1 MENIAEAIGGREAQG
16 VAADTPT
23 GAHAG
28 AGADTKA
35 GTKAGAKPET
45 NLFGHD
51 FVRANFAKLTDNAI
65 QDLTR
70 YVSGWSIYSI
80 HFLNAVAQ
88 MQGVA
93 ARLDNETIV
102 ALRRGAKRATA
113 PDLVPLL
120 RDAGSVEE
128 MEIER
133 IVNLIREEAG
143 QGAK

>member
-1 MENIAEAIGGREAQG
+1 MSETEVDIAGGG
-16 VAADTPT
+16 VE
-23 GAHAG
+23 AG
-28 AGADTKA
+28 AG
-35 GTKAGAKPET
+35 GGVKAGAKPET
-45 NLFGHD
+45 NLFSHD
-51 FVRANFAKLTDNAI
+51 FVRANFAKLKDNAI

-88 MQGVA
+88 LQGVA
-93 ARLDNETIV
+93 ARLDNETIL

-120 RDAGSVEE
+120 RDANDADA

-133 IVNLIREEAG
+133 IINLIREEAG
-143 QGAK
+143 QEAV